1 MTFNNNLYSVTLVLV
16 ALAMIFWLR
25 QKIIHMY
32 NKEFF
37 WQLTFFVSIF
47 SLIGAKLAHILQ
59 HSYYYSINPDK
70 VFSGNGFSILGAILF
85 GIITIFFMSI
95 IYKANFN
102 HLSDKIFLALPLAQG
117 FGRLANIV
125 NEELM
130 PYAGYEMIF
139 SFFNFG
145 ILYIIYKYVKRDG
158 LITAIYFLNY
168 GIFRL
173 FIEYA
178 KDDLLKILSLISFVF
193 VIYGISK
200 LIKVVFKL

>member
-59 HSYYYSINPDK
+59 HSYYYSINPDE

-145 ILYIIYKYVKRDG
+145 ILYIIYKYIKRDG

-173 FIEYA
+173 IIEYA